1 VLVTDPKDHRKKL
14 LQAWDEIDPTA
25 SPKYLVFNVANKVVK
40 LESEREISGASI
52 KITAD
57 LLSCESCAERN
68 AAIKLT

>member
-1 VLVTDPKDHRKKL
+1 MLVTDPVDHRKKL

-25 SPKYLVFNVANKVVK
+25 SPKYLVFNVVDKEVK
-40 LESEREISGASI
+40 LESERENSSTSI
-52 KITAD
+52 KVTAD